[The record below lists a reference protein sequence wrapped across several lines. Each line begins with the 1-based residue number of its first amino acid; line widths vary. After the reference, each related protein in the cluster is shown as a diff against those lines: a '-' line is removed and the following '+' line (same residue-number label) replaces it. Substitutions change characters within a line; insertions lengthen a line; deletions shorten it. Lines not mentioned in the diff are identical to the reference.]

1 MALQPGAKAP
11 DFSLQDQSGTTHNLS
26 DYKGKKVVLY
36 FYPKDDTPGC
46 TAQACNLRDNL
57 ASLSGKGITVLGAST
72 DDTASHSKFEK
83 KYDLN
88 FPLLAD
94 TDKTL
99 VADYDVWGEKKFMG
113 KTYMGTARVTYLIG
127 EDGSI
132 DHVIEKVDTKD
143 HARQILDTWGIG
155 DL

>member
-1 MALQPGAKAP
+1 MALKPGTKAP
-11 DFSLQDQSGTTHNLS
+11 DFSLQDQSGKTHNLS
-26 DYKGKKVVLY
+26 DYKGKKVALY

-57 ASLSGKGITVLGAST
+57 GGLAQKDIVVLGAST
-72 DDTASHSKFEK
+72 DDAASHQKFEK

-88 FPLLAD
+88 FPLLID

-113 KTYMGTARVTYLIG
+113 KTYMGTSRVTYLIDENG
-127 EDGSI
+127 EI
-132 DHVIEKVDTKD
+132 AHVIEKVDTKD
-143 HARQILDTWGIG
+143 HTRQILDTWGMG